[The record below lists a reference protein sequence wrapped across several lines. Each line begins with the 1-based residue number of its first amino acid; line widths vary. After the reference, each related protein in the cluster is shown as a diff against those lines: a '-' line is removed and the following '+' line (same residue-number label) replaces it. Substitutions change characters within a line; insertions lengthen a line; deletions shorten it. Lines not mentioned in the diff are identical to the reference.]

1 MATLEKR
8 ITELESR
15 TNTDSRVLAQLPKD
29 DGTYDSMPDGF
40 QGRVFRVTFVGS
52 PNASKERP
60 HADT

>member
-15 TNTDSRVLAQLPKD
+15 TNTESRMLVQMPKD
-29 DGTYDSMPDGF
+29 DGTYETVPAGFSGKVVQVQFVDSA
-40 QGRVFRVTFVGS
+40 T
-52 PNASKERP
+52 ALKERP